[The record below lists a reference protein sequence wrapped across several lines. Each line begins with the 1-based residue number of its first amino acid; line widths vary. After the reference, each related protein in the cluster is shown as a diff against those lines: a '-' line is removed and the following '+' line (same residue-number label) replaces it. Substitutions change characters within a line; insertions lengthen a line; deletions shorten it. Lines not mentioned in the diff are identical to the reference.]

1 MIKSFPEKND
11 LKTNIFIYYIQI
23 KMKYGRVLISDCHNQ
38 ERTFITNKEDYEI
51 HRELRKGYFY
61 EIVGLE
67 EYQVKPYFDLDPRGE
82 FDYKKFD
89 EFEEDLKKIVDV
101 PIFSCERKAREEEG
115 VIKHSRRYYIKARI
129 SQKNILI
136 IFKEIFNKYNGIVD
150 AGVYDTNRKM
160 FLPLS
165 NMKLKKKVPQLKL
178 IKGDLFDCCATY
190 IQEDYEDLDLKVVKE
205 ESDVDKLLKR
215 FNDVDIK
222 DEDDEDD
229 DDKYLKLK
237 KLINRLKE
245 KRSANFDTWI
255 KVVWCIIN
263 ICKKEEINEV
273 KINRLIHQFSKLS
286 ANSYKEDEVDDWIS
300 KNFNKVR
307 ENGYGW
313 NYLYQTCIKEDAPEY
328 FEQLTQSYYNVK
340 KEFEKDHA
348 KIIHPPFVVYKDDK
362 NNNIIQP
369 IPLCEKSYRHKQAIF
384 KEKDVKGQ
392 DVYKKRKF
400 IERWLNDPKLR
411 YYERLV
417 FKPTPLMVEKKEY
430 NTWTGFDILNTPYNH
445 DEEIINKFLDYANK
459 LFDNKEVVDYILAY
473 FANRIQN
480 PAKRNKVCIIL
491 YGEEGDGKNRFFDIF
506 RNVFGKKYF
515 TELESAKK
523 IFDNHS
529 CIEKEKLI
537 ICVNEATAKDNY
549 ENSEIL
555 KARITTDTLIVNPKG
570 IQEFEIDNFCDYI
583 MTTNNKNAVDIKDKS
598 RRYLLT
604 ETTSFYRG
612 NSEFFNSFS
621 EDIVDN
627 NDALR
632 VIFEYLMNYD
642 IEQVIPTGNF
652 QSHIPKT
659 EIQKELIIENRDK
672 IEYFLRDFVDKL
684 EDTNDIKIKNDIL
697 FSRWLEWIDINKVK
711 IDYNYISFGTRLG
724 MLIKKRNFGAYIKKD
739 TNKNI
744 IINVKDLKEFFDNNP

>member
-1 MIKSFPEKND
+1 MLGLSKGQMKFNKVIITKIKERDFK
-11 LKTNIFIYYIQI
+11 FICDN
-23 KMKYGRVLISDCHNQ
+23 VA
-38 ERTFITNKEDYEI
+38 
-51 HRELRKGYFY
+51 
-61 EIVGLE
+61 
-67 EYQVKPYFDLDPRGE
+67 
-82 FDYKKFD
+82 DYKKYLSKNPDMCELIGGTYQQIKPVFD
-89 EFEEDLKKIVDV
+89 
-101 PIFSCERKAREEEG
+101 
-115 VIKHSRRYYIKARI
+115 
-129 SQKNILI
+129 
-136 IFKEIFNKYNGIVD
+136 VD
-150 AGVYDTNRKM
+150 AYDEDININEVIADINLIFPNKSVKYAKREPREYKGKMKFSYRLYVSGVRITSKNLKQLLIKNGFEKNPIYDMSIYDSNKVL
-160 FLPLS
+160 FLP
-165 NMKLKKKVPQLKL
+165 MTTKKTDENIHPSL
-178 IKGDLFDCCATY
+178 IPNNCDIFDCCASY
-190 IQEDYEDLDLKVVKE
+190 IQEDYEDWDINE
-205 ESDVDKLLKR
+205 ESDVDRLLKR
-215 FNDVDIK
+215 FNDIDIK

-245 KRSANFDTWI
+245 NRSANFDSWI

-286 ANSYKEDEVDDWIS
+286 ANSYKEDDVDNWIS
-300 KNFNKVR
+300 KNFNNVR
-307 ENGYGW
+307 DNGYGW

-362 NNNIIQP
+362 NDNIIQP

-384 KEKDVKGQ
+384 KEKNIKGQ
-392 DVYKKRKF
+392 DVYKKKKF
-400 IERWLNDPKLR
+400 IDSWLNDPQIR
-411 YYERLV
+411 YYQRLV
-417 FKPTPLMVEKKEY
+417 FKPTPLMVEKNEY
-430 NTWTGFDILNTPYNH
+430 NTWSGFDILNTPYNY
-445 DEEIINKFLDYANK
+445 DEEIIKRFLEYSNN
-459 LFDNKEVVDYILAY
+459 LFDNDEVVNYILAY

-480 PAKRNKVCIIL
+480 PAKRNKVCIIV

-523 IFDNHS
+523 MFDNHS

-537 ICVNEATAKDNY
+537 ICVNEAKAKDNF

-604 ETTSFYRG
+604 ETTSFYSG

-627 NDALR
+627 NNALR
-632 VIFEYLMNYD
+632 VIFEYLKNYD
-642 IEQVIPTGNF
+642 IKQVIQTGNF

-659 EIQKELIIENRDK
+659 EIQKELIIDNRDK
-672 IEYFLRDFVDKL
+672 IEYFLRDYVDKL
-684 EDTNDIKIKNDIL
+684 EEIDDLKIKNDIL

-711 IDYNYISFGTRLG
+711 IDYNYISFGTRFG
-724 MLIKKRNFGAYIKKD
+724 MLIKKRNLIAYIKKD
-739 TNKNI
+739 TNKNV
-744 IINVKDLKEFFDNNP
+744 IINVKDLKIFFNDNP